1 MKAMKTV
8 KTRKVKSGKKVLL
21 LSLPYGALERPA
33 LGLSLLKAKLAETG
47 FSCDVRYL
55 NFAFAEFIG
64 HEEYQWMSYELPYTA
79 FAGDWTFT
87 SSLYGARPASE
98 NEYVE
103 EVLRKTWRLNSADIA
118 RIQHIRSRTD
128 YFLEHC
134 LAAVRWND
142 YAIVGFT
149 STFEQN
155 IASLALAKRIKA
167 AHPEIKIVFG
177 GANWE
182 ASMGLELHRQ
192 FAFVDYVCS
201 GEAEESFPALVKR
214 LLTGQPIEQPE
225 PVPGIVYRASNG
237 ESVYT
242 GQADLI
248 REMDALPIPDF
259 SDYFAGLEQCTV
271 AAGVI
276 PTLLFET
283 SRGCWWGAKS
293 HCTFCG
299 LNGGTMAFRSK
310 SPRRALDELEYL
322 ADRWQ
327 TDMVEAV
334 DNILDMKYFNDMLPA
349 LARSRR
355 SLQLFYEVKANLSRQ
370 QIRLLRDAGVYR
382 IQPGIESMSDHI
394 LKLMRK
400 GTTALRNIQLLKWC
414 AEDNIT
420 AEWNILYGFP
430 GETAEDYE
438 RMLELLPAIRH
449 LRPPTACGPVRLDR
463 FSPYYNAPAEFGLK
477 NVRPMAAYKYLY
489 PFDAESLQRIAY
501 YFDYDYEAGVDPTGY
516 AAQVIEYA
524 NEWRRDT
531 ETGTLYSVRRPDGT
545 IALIDTRAGTL
556 LPQLLLSGL
565 EQAAY
570 DYCDEIRSARSIGQ
584 HLRWMFPETEF
595 NDNQV
600 REFLDSLVANQ
611 LMATDGEN
619 YLSLAVQARP
629 LQPSETRNTYPHT
642 EESLQKAA
650 SSFLRAELK
659 VLQPSA

>member
-1 MKAMKTV
+1 MKTV
-8 KTRKVKSGKKVLL
+8 KTRKAKSNKKVML
-21 LSLPYGALERPA
+21 LSLPYGALERPS
-33 LGLSLLKAKLAETG
+33 LGLSLLKARLLETG
-47 FSCDVRYL
+47 FECDVRYL

-64 HEEYQWMSYELPYTA
+64 HEDYQWMTYELPYTA
-79 FAGDWTFT
+79 FAGEWSFT
-87 SSLYGARPASE
+87 SALYGERSALDD
-98 NEYVE
+98 EYVE
-103 EVLRKTWRLNSADIA
+103 EVLRKTWRLTSADIA
-118 RIQHIRSRTD
+118 RLERVRSRTE
-128 YFLEHC
+128 YYLEHC
-134 LAAVRWND
+134 LAALPWNE
-142 YAIVGFT
+142 YAMVGFT

-155 IASLALAKRIKA
+155 MASLALAKRIKA
-167 AHPEIKIVFG
+167 AYPQINIVFG

-182 ASMGLELHRQ
+182 AEMGLELHRQ
-192 FAFVDYVCS
+192 FPFVDYVCS
-201 GEAEESFPALVKR
+201 GEAEESFPSLVGRVLSKES
-214 LLTGQPIEQPE
+214 IEGIAS
-225 PVPGIVYRASNG
+225 VPGIVYRAADG

-259 SDYFAGLEQCTV
+259 SDYFTGLEQCTI
-271 AAGVI
+271 AAGVV

-349 LARSRR
+349 LGRARR

-370 QIRLLRDAGVYR
+370 HVRLLREAGVYR

-414 AEDNIT
+414 MEENIT

-430 GETAEDYE
+430 GETEEDYQ
-438 RMLELLPAIRH
+438 RMLELLPSIRH

-463 FSPYYNAPAEFGLK
+463 FSPYYNTPGEFGLL
-477 NVRPMAAYKYLY
+477 NVRPLATYKYLY
-489 PFDAESLQRIAY
+489 PFAAESLQRIAY

-516 AAQVIEYA
+516 ATKVVEYA
-524 NEWRRDT
+524 EQWRREP
-531 ETGTLYSVRRPDGT
+531 ETGTLSSVRRSDGT
-545 IALIDTRAGTL
+545 LTLVDTRRGVL
-556 LPQLLLSGL
+556 LSQLQLSGL
-565 EQAAY
+565 EQTAY
-570 DYCDEIRSARSIGQ
+570 DYCDEIRSGKSVVE
-584 HLRWMFPETEF
+584 HLRKQFPEAAF
-595 NDNQV
+595 NDRQV
-600 REFLDSLVANQ
+600 IEFLDSLVANQ
-611 LMATDGEN
+611 LMASDGEN
-619 YLSLAVQARP
+619 YLSLAIQTRAV
-629 LQPSETRNTYPHT
+629 QPSPRSPVDFQA
-642 EESLQKAA
+642 EEFVRKPA
-650 SSFLRAELK
+650 SSYLRAELK
-659 VLQPSA
+659 VLQPSV

>member
-1 MKAMKTV
+1 MKTV
-8 KTRKVKSGKKVLL
+8 KTRKAKTTNRVLL

-33 LGLSLLKAKLAETG
+33 LGLSLLKAKLVDAG
-47 FSCDVRYL
+47 FACDVRYL

-64 HEEYQWMSYELPYTA
+64 HEDYQWMSYELPYTA
-79 FAGDWTFT
+79 FAGDWSFT
-87 SSLYGARPASE
+87 SSLYGERVSLDR
-98 NEYVE
+98 EYVE
-103 EVLRKTWRLNSADIA
+103 EVLRKTWRLSPADIA
-118 RIQHIRSRTD
+118 RLQRVQSRTQ

-134 LAAVRWND
+134 LAVVPWD
-142 YAIVGFT
+142 EYAIVGFT

-167 AHPEIKIVFG
+167 AHAEIKIVFG

-182 ASMGLELHRQ
+182 ALMGLELHRQ
-192 FAFVDYVCS
+192 FPFVDYVCS

-214 LLTGQPIEQPE
+214 VLAGESIDQHAS
-225 PVPGIVYRASNG
+225 VPGIVYRAPDG

-242 GQADLI
+242 GAADLI

-271 AAGVI
+271 SSGIV

-310 SPRRALDELEYL
+310 TPRRALDELEYL

-327 TDMVEAV
+327 TDMIEAV

-349 LARSRR
+349 LARARR
-355 SLQLFYEVKANLSRQ
+355 SLQLFYEVKANLSREQ
-370 QIRLLRDAGVYR
+370 VRLLRDAGVYR

-414 AEDNIT
+414 AEYNIT

-430 GETAEDYE
+430 GETEEDYQ

-463 FSPYYNAPAEFGLK
+463 FSPYYNAPSEFGLT
-477 NVRPMAAYKYLY
+477 NVRPLAAYKYLY
-489 PFDAESLQRIAY
+489 PFDARSLQRIAY
-501 YFDYDYEAGVDPTGY
+501 YFDYDYEAGVDPTGH
-516 AAQVIEYA
+516 ATRVIEYA
-524 NEWRRDT
+524 AEWRRDP
-531 ETGTLYSVRRPDGT
+531 EAGTLNSVRRPDGT
-545 IALIDTRAGTL
+545 ITLVDTRAGTL

-565 EQAAY
+565 EQTAY
-570 DYCDEIRSARSIGQ
+570 DYCDEIRSGKSIVQ
-584 HLRWMFPETEF
+584 HLRQVFPETEF
-595 NDNQV
+595 ADNQV
-600 REFLDSLVANQ
+600 IEFLDSLVANQ

-619 YLSLAVQARP
+619 YLSLAIQARP
-629 LQPSETRNTYPHT
+629 VQPSQNRNADSQPDA
-642 EESLQKAA
+642 SRQRAA

-659 VLQPSA
+659 VLQPSV

>member
-1 MKAMKTV
+1 MKTV
-8 KTRKVKSGKKVLL
+8 KTRKAKSEQKVLL

-33 LGLSLLKAKLAETG
+33 LGLSLLKAKLLEAGLT
-47 FSCDVRYL
+47 CDVRYL

-64 HEEYQWMSYELPYTA
+64 HEDYQWMTYELPYTA
-79 FAGDWTFT
+79 FAGEWSFT
-87 SSLYGARPASE
+87 SALYGERPLIDS
-98 NEYVE
+98 EYVE
-103 EVLRKTWRLNSADIA
+103 EVLRKSWRLNSVDIA
-118 RIQHIRSRTD
+118 RIERVRSRTE

-134 LAAVRWND
+134 LALVAWD
-142 YAIVGFT
+142 EYAIVGFT

-155 IASLALAKRIKA
+155 MASLALAKRIKA

-182 ASMGLELHRQ
+182 AEMGLELHRQ
-192 FAFVDYVCS
+192 FPFVDYVCS
-201 GEAEESFPALVKR
+201 GEAEESFPALVRR
-214 LLTGQPIEQPE
+214 LFAGESIEQPAS
-225 PVPGIVYRASNG
+225 VPGIVYRAAGG

-248 REMDALPIPDF
+248 RELDALPIPDF

-271 AAGVI
+271 SSGVV

-310 SPRRALDELEYL
+310 TPRRALDELEYL

-327 TDMVEAV
+327 TDMIEAV

-349 LARSRR
+349 LALSGR

-370 QIRLLRDAGVYR
+370 QVSLLRDAGVYR

-414 AEDNIT
+414 AEYNIT

-430 GETAEDYE
+430 GETVEDYQ

-463 FSPYYNAPAEFGLK
+463 FSPYYNAPAEFGLL
-477 NVRPMAAYKYLY
+477 NVRPLATYKYLY
-489 PFDAESLQRIAY
+489 PFATESLQRIAY

-516 AAQVIEYA
+516 ATRVIEYA
-524 NEWRRDT
+524 EEWRRDT
-531 ETGTLYSVRRPDGT
+531 QAGTLNSVRRPDGAIT
-545 IALIDTRAGTL
+545 LIDTRPGTL
-556 LPQLLLSGL
+556 LPQLLLTGL
-565 EQAAY
+565 EQTAY
-570 DYCDEIRSARSIGQ
+570 DYCDELRSGKSVVQ
-584 HLRWMFPETEF
+584 HLRKLFPETEF
-595 NDNQV
+595 ADSQV
-600 REFLDSLVANQ
+600 IEFLDSLVANQ
-611 LMATDGEN
+611 LMATDGDN
-619 YLSLAVQARP
+619 YLSLAIQARP
-629 LQPSETRNTYPHT
+629 VQPSQSRNTYSQSA
-642 EESLQKAA
+642 EAAQKPA